1 MPGPSPSR
9 NDSVTTR
16 TCPVCGCSFEP
27 SGRRRHCSNACRQ
40 AAHRRRHQPLEA
52 PGQLPPARPRR
63 PVTVYECDGC
73 GARELGNQYC
83 GECRT
88 FMRRI
93 GVGGCCPACFEAVA
107 YDELSAEPS

>member
-16 TCPVCGCSFEP
+16 PARCAAAASNHPGGAGTARTPAGRLPTAAGTSP
-27 SGRRRHCSNACRQ
+27 SRRRANCHLLGLAGPS
-40 AAHRRRHQPLEA
+40 PS
-52 PGQLPPARPRR
+52 
-63 PVTVYECDGC
+63 TSDGC
-73 GARELGNQYC
+73 GARELGDQYC